1 MTDWC
6 TIESD
11 PGVFTELVETMGVKG
26 VQFEEVYTLDS
37 DSMQAL
43 GEVHGLIF
51 LFKWEQGLAQ
61 SDDRPVASGYKDHVF
76 FAKQVITNACATQ
89 AILSVLLNS
98 ENVDL
103 GDELSGFKSFTKEF
117 DAETKGLALSNS
129 DLVRTAH
136 NSFAAVNPFASEE
149 KRMATKDD
157 DLYHFIAYVPVGGKL
172 YELDGLKPGPILL
185 GEVVDRANWTDAVQP
200 HIAARIEKY
209 SASEIRFNLM
219 AVVASRLD
227 EMRAQI
233 ASLPADSAALPDLE
247 QQLRFEEQKRSRWK
261 AENLRRKHNY
271 LPFLINLLR
280 ELAKKGQLLPL
291 LDAAKERARA
301 KAAAGGGLKRA
312 R

>member
-1 MTDWC
+1 
-6 TIESD
+6 
-11 PGVFTELVETMGVKG
+11 
-26 VQFEEVYTLDS
+26 
-37 DSMQAL
+37 
-43 GEVHGLIF
+43 
-51 LFKWEQGLAQ
+51 
-61 SDDRPVASGYKDHVF
+61 
-76 FAKQVITNACATQ
+76 VITNACATQ

-227 EMRAQI
+227 EMRTQI

-247 QQLRFEEQKRSRWK
+247 QQLRLEEQKRSRWK

>member
-1 MTDWC
+1 
-6 TIESD
+6 
-11 PGVFTELVETMGVKG
+11 
-26 VQFEEVYTLDS
+26 
-37 DSMQAL
+37 
-43 GEVHGLIF
+43 
-51 LFKWEQGLAQ
+51 
-61 SDDRPVASGYKDHVF
+61 
-76 FAKQVITNACATQ
+76 
-89 AILSVLLNS
+89 
-98 ENVDL
+98 
-103 GDELSGFKSFTKEF
+103 
-117 DAETKGLALSNS
+117 
-129 DLVRTAH
+129 
-136 NSFAAVNPFASEE
+136 
-149 KRMATKDD
+149 MATKDD

-185 GEVVDRANWTDAVQP
+185 GEVEDRANWTDAVQP

-227 EMRAQI
+227 EIRSQI
-233 ASLPADSAALPDLE
+233 ASLPADSAALPDLK
-247 QQLRFEEQKRSRWK
+247 QQLRLEEQKRSRWK

-280 ELAKKGQLLPL
+280 ELAKKDQLLPL